1 MYSAF
6 CLLIACSVDVLAFGK
21 SGRGSYTQS
30 TPHNP
35 SQNPFSFGTS
45 SPPLPTINEHFPHD
59 TEEEES
65 EGHNHDSSSASSKL
79 IENGKWRLSVGSA
92 EDLRKRVR
100 CLPKVTRSVSFGFN
114 KAKPK
119 VEASANRLS
128 LSSVPDAPISTD
140 MMELLLPAISVEDY
154 EGQKMQQR

>member
-21 SGRGSYTQS
+21 SGRGNCTQS

-35 SQNPFSFGTS
+35 GQNPYSFGTS
-45 SPPLPTINEHFPHD
+45 SPPLPTINEHLPHG

-65 EGHNHDSSSASSKL
+65 EGHNNDSSSASSKL
-79 IENGKWRLSVGSA
+79 IENGKWRLSLGSA
-92 EDLRKRVR
+92 EDIRKRVR
-100 CLPKVTRSVSFGFN
+100 CLPKVTRSVSFGFS
-114 KAKPK
+114 KTKPK
-119 VEASANRLS
+119 VEFSANRLG
-128 LSSVPDAPISTD
+128 LSSVPDAAISTD
-140 MMELLLPAISVEDY
+140 MMELLLPVINVEDF